1 MKTLKNLTAVIV
13 VLFSVVIF
21 TSCNNEDNEPRVR
34 TELLGIDNGNSN
46 EGGIWS
52 VGTFYNPTLQ
62 FTKSYYVVVS
72 EDSQTF
78 EFYFETN
85 QNEFVVTRIFPDA
98 TTGSPL
104 TAYFTT
110 DKAPANAVTD
120 HSKYNYEVDIDWIT
134 SAQVIMNYNGIR
146 VKSVVSLVKSNTF
159 GDI

>member
-1 MKTLKNLTAVIV
+1 MKTLNFFAAIIV

-21 TSCNNEDNEPRVR
+21 TSCNNEDNEPQVE
-34 TELLGIDNGNSN
+34 TVLLGIDGGNSN

-52 VGTFYNPTLQ
+52 LGTFYNPTLQ
-62 FTKSYYVVVS
+62 FTKAYYVVIS

-85 QNEFVVTRIFPDA
+85 QNEFVVTRIFPDM
-98 TTGSPL
+98 TTGAPL
-104 TAYFTT
+104 TAYFVT
-110 DKAPANAVTD
+110 DKAPTNAVTN
-120 HSKYNYEVDIDWIT
+120 HENSNYEVDIDWIT

-146 VKSVVSLVKSNTF
+146 VKSVVSLTKYKTY